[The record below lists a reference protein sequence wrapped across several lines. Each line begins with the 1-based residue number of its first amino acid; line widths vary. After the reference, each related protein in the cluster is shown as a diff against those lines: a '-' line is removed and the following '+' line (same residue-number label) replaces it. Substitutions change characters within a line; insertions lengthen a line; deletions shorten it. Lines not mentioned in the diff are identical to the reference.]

1 MTYISSELCNTIL
14 IWYGFTRA
22 DYSVRQKPTS
32 IDANT
37 LFNNKDSLNEK
48 VKDDDHPENMM
59 ETTGKVRTVNFT
71 ETD

>member
-1 MTYISSELCNTIL
+1 MTYISSELCNAIL
-14 IWYGFTRA
+14 IWA

-37 LFNNKDSLNEK
+37 LFNNIDSLNEK
-48 VKDDDHPENMM
+48 VKDDDHRENMM

-71 ETD
+71 ETY